1 MNMNYFMML
10 YDSRS
15 INDGAWFEKFS
26 NLAFPD
32 YMFNECIPLK
42 NKIDNK
48 VQNGRYS
55 DTIQKY

>member
-1 MNMNYFMML
+1 MIL
-10 YDSRS
+10 YDDRN
-15 INDGAWFEKFS
+15 IDDGAW
-26 NLAFPD
+26 LAFPD

-42 NKIDNK
+42 NKINNK